1 METNSYS
8 ELKGQLLI
16 LEQIKNPSQW
26 VSEAVQKLRIELKK
40 IESQNRFLSQIES
53 AKNEIELVKSKYK
66 DLDIIYSINEKKLP
80 SQPTIRIPKIDT
92 GVRVVTHLS
101 ALNKDYTFKKPR
113 SFVFNNNEYTSFVNS
128 YGQKIYIKDWKDVL
142 EGVCNKMQ
150 ELHPN
155 EINRVLNMRGRTR
168 LYFAQSKSQLSSLEA
183 KNAPRRIKNT
193 NIYIETNYQANLH
206 VKRSYQVI
214 ELFGHKRSEL
224 NFITFQN

>member
-40 IESQNRFLSQIES
+40 IESKNRYLSQIES
-53 AKNEIELVKSKYK
+53 AKNEIEFIKSKYK
-66 DLDIIYSINEKKLP
+66 DLEIIYSVNEKKVIG
-80 SQPTIRIPKIDT
+80 QPTIRIPQIDT

-101 ALNKDYTFKKPR
+101 ALNRDYTFKKPR
-113 SFVFNNNEYTSFVNS
+113 SFVFNNNEYTSFINS
-128 YGQKIYIKDWKDVL
+128 FDRKIYIKDWKDVL
-142 EGVCNKMQ
+142 EGVCNKIQ

-168 LYFAQSKSQLSSLEA
+168 LYFAQSKSQLSSSDA

-193 NIYIETNYQANLH
+193 NIFMETSYQANTH

-214 ELFGHKRSEL
+214 ELFGHKSSEL

>member
-26 VSEAVQKLRIELKK
+26 VSEAIHKLRIELNKV
-40 IESQNRFLSQIES
+40 ESQNRYLSQIES
-53 AKNEIELVKSKYK
+53 AKNEIELIKTKYK
-66 DLDIIYSINEKKLP
+66 DLEITYSVNEKKLVT
-80 SQPTIRIPKIDT
+80 QPPIRIPVIDT

-101 ALNKDYTFKKPR
+101 ALNRDYTYKKPR
-113 SFVFNNNEYTSFVNS
+113 SFVLNNKEYTSFINS
-128 YGQKIYIKDWKDVL
+128 FGQKIYIKDWKDVL
-142 EGVCNKMQ
+142 EGVCNLMQ
-150 ELHPN
+150 EAHPN
-155 EINRVLNMRGRTR
+155 EINRVLGMRGRTR

-193 NIYIETNYQANLH
+193 SIYIETNYQANLH
-206 VKRSYQVI
+206 VERSYQVI
-214 ELFGHKRSEL
+214 ELLGHKRSEL